1 MCLVAWSID
10 QHARFPLVLASNRDE
25 FRERPTASLS
35 WWPALPDGH
44 RILAGRDL
52 QAGGTW
58 LGLSTSGRLALLT
71 NIRAPG
77 RQRPDAPSRGSIV
90 PDWLESHSPA
100 EALWPQTAR
109 AGHNGFNLVSFDL
122 LQGRCVWMNSDH
134 AEPHHLSAGLHGLS
148 NGVLDEPW
156 PKVVALR
163 SAVDETIRR
172 ALASGDDRDALADRL
187 LQVLASRERADDARL
202 PSTGVPLEI
211 ERGLSAICI
220 DMPERGY
227 GTRSST
233 VLVVER
239 VVDQIG
245 GPSSPRLEATLIER
259 TRDDDGQPA
268 GLQRVVL
275 PHWPPRGPRMDA
287 AQPLLRAP

>member
-25 FRERPTASLS
+25 FRARPTAALD
-35 WWPALPDGH
+35 WWPTEADGP

-58 LGLSTSGRLALLT
+58 LGLSSHGRLSLLT

-77 RQRPDAPSRGSIV
+77 RQRDDAPSRGDIV
-90 PDWLESHSPA
+90 PTWLLSPLSH
-100 EALWPQTAR
+100 EALWTRTAQ
-109 AGHNGFNLVSFDL
+109 AGHNGFNLVSFDFR
-122 LQGRCVWMNSDH
+122 QGHGHWMNSDH
-134 AEPHHLSAGLHGLS
+134 PGLQRLSAGLQGLS

-156 PKVVALR
+156 PKVQALR
-163 SAVDETIRR
+163 AAVDAAVR
-172 ALASGDDRDALADRL
+172 AVVSIDADRDALLEAL
-187 LQVLASRERADDARL
+187 LQALARRDRAEDAQL
-202 PSTGVPLEI
+202 PSTGVPLDV
-211 ERGLSAICI
+211 ERGLSSICI

-239 VVDQIG
+239 LG
-245 GPSSPRLEATLIER
+245 TGPSSRLEATLVER
-259 TRDDDGQPA
+259 GLDADGRP
-268 GLQRVVL
+268 GTMRRVDL
-275 PHWPPRGPRMDA
+275 PDWPGPIGRTS
-287 AQPLLRAP
+287 LLRPD

>member
-25 FRERPTASLS
+25 FRDRPTAALS
-35 WWPALPDGH
+35 WWPERPDGA

-58 LGLSTSGRLALLT
+58 LGLSTAGRLTLLT

-77 RQRPDAPSRGSIV
+77 RQRPDAPSRGAIV
-90 PDWLESHSPA
+90 PDWLDSPLPP
-100 EALWPQTAR
+100 EQLWPQTAQ

-122 LQGRCVWMNSDH
+122 LQGRCHWLNSDRP
-134 AEPHHLSAGLHGLS
+134 APQRLSAGLYGLS

-163 SAVDETIRR
+163 ESVDETIRQ
-172 ALASGDDRDALADRL
+172 ALDPAVPREFLADRL
-187 LQVLASRERADDARL
+187 LQVLGRRERADDAQL

-239 VVDQIG
+239 VG
-245 GPSSPRLEATLIER
+245 TTASPRYEATLIER
-259 TRDDDGQPA
+259 TLGDDGQPV
-268 GLQRVVL
+268 GRQMVDL
-275 PHWPPRGPRMDA
+275 PQWPPVDA